1 MNHYEKPVH
10 ESQLHGNTHNERS
23 AGEQSAANSAR
34 KKKIAGGVITGVGAA
49 TVVGGLI
56 WYFAEPRSAATTGS
70 LLKPN
75 VTPAVTPGFAGLAL
89 SGAF

>member
-1 MNHYEKPVH
+1 V
-10 ESQLHGNTHNERS
+10 
-23 AGEQSAANSAR
+23 
-34 KKKIAGGVITGVGAA
+34 VTGVGAA
-49 TVVGGLI
+49 ALAGGLI
-56 WYFAEPRSAATTGS
+56 WYFAEPRSAETTGT